1 MREGSVIVVGH
12 PTHDMVSRLTELL
25 PPPEAGVERRSWEW
39 TQAAFG
45 TVLPR
50 DFRDFVDTYG
60 YGSLDGLLGVR
71 PPGGRGRAVED
82 PAVREPSPVAE
93 QELRTFHGPVRFPPW
108 PAEGALLSW
117 GTTSVGYD
125 LFWRRQ
131 GDDPDTWPVM
141 VVGYRSGTALELPC
155 GMAEFLVLMLGDPLD
170 RPSDI
175 TGIAGHPH
183 SRYLD
188 VRTEEERE
196 AAGDDP
202 WEYLDDFWDERECG
216 RADGDEVTWVQGPG
230 RHGTDNPPVPRLT
243 VQGFGLDGEDLR
255 VSATLDLDLDL
266 DLDPAEPLTAA
277 VRIGGPNGD
286 LLRRAGVP
294 VSMSGGAGEPLVLD
308 IVLPEDANGTGM
320 SWRELVHAMSHE
332 PEWRLSVSVE
342 DTAIGAARARH
353 GIVTGVGM
361 QESGVNTAR
370 GSWP

>member
-1 MREGSVIVVGH
+1 
-12 PTHDMVSRLTELL
+12 MVSRLTELL
-25 PPPEAGVERRSWEW
+25 PPPEAGVEPQSWDRI
-39 TQAAFG
+39 QAVFG
-45 TVLPR
+45 TVPPR

-71 PPGGRGRAVED
+71 PPGGLGREVED

-117 GTTSVGYD
+117 GTTPVGYD

-131 GDDPDTWPVM
+131 GDDPDSWPV
-141 VVGYRSGTALELPC
+141 VVAAYRSGTALQLPY

-170 RPSDI
+170 RPADI

-188 VRTEEERE
+188 VRTEEELE
-196 AAGDDP
+196 DAGDDP
-202 WEYLDDFWDERECG
+202 WEYLDDFWDERERE
-216 RADGDEVTWVQGPG
+216 RADGDEVTWVQDRG
-230 RHGTDNPPVPRLT
+230 RHGADNPPVPRLV
-243 VQGFGLDGEDLR
+243 VQGFGLDGDDLR
-255 VSATLDLDLDL
+255 VSATL

-286 LLRRAGVP
+286 VLRRAGVP
-294 VSMSGGAGEPLVLD
+294 VSMSGGAGQPLVLD
-308 IVLPEDANGTGM
+308 IVLPEDTNGTGM
-320 SWRELVHAMSHE
+320 SWRELVHAMTHE
-332 PEWRLSVSVE
+332 SEWSLSLSVE

-353 GIVTGVGM
+353 RIVTGVGM
-361 QESGVNTAR
+361 EESGVNTAW